1 MTSFDAVIFDCDGT
15 LVDSEPILL
24 ATVEEQAL
32 ALGVAP
38 ALLAD
43 LHEMKGQSMALTLAT
58 IGQRRGR
65 PLPEDF
71 EATVRARMAETLKER
86 LQPMP
91 GARALLRRLALP
103 FCVATNGPRAK
114 TELTLSITGLLPLL
128 RPDRIFSAYE
138 VGAFKPDPA
147 LFLHAARALGV
158 APGRCAV
165 VEDSPSGVRAGLA
178 AGMQVHVLRSAQ
190 PLPTELHARVRHL
203 DALEELLDTG

>member
-1 MTSFDAVIFDCDGT
+1 MISFEAVIFDCDGT
-15 LVDSEPILL
+15 LVDSEPILQ
-24 ATVEEQAL
+24 AAIEEQAL

-58 IGQRRGR
+58 LGQRRGR

-71 EATVRARMAETLKER
+71 EATVRARMAEIFRER

-91 GARALLRRLALP
+91 GALALLQRLAVP
-103 FCVATNGPRAK
+103 YCVATNGPRAK
-114 TELTLSITGLLPLL
+114 TELTLAVTGLLPLL

-165 VEDSPSGVRAGLA
+165 VEDSASGVRAGLA

-190 PLPTELHARVRHL
+190 PLPAELHGQVRHL
-203 DALEELLDTG
+203 DALEALLDGS

>member
-24 ATVEEQAL
+24 AAVEEQAL

-65 PLPEDF
+65 PLPGDF
-71 EATVRARMAETLKER
+71 EATVRARMAETFKER

-91 GARALLRRLALP
+91 GAQALLRRLALP

-114 TELTLSITGLLPLL
+114 TELTLSVTGLLPLL

-158 APGRCAV
+158 APERCAV

-178 AGMQVHVLRSAQ
+178 AGMQVHVLRSDH
-190 PLPTELHARVRHL
+190 PLPTELHAQVRHL
-203 DALEELLDTG
+203 DALEELLAGN